1 MNAWLRLSL
10 WSVAL
15 LLVLLPL
22 VAVVN
27 GWIAAQRW
35 PLTRLQVTGELDHVS
50 AQAVRAAVLPELGS
64 GFFAIDLRRIRDAA
78 AALPWVASVQVR
90 KGWPDLLQVEVHEHQ
105 PFAHWGEQQWLSR
118 EGVIFSAPD
127 DAALARL
134 PILSGPS
141 RRVAE
146 VVALYQFAGSQFAAR
161 DRHVSELH
169 LSPRGS
175 WSLLLDDGTHVLI
188 GRADAKARLT
198 RLLRAMPQLAA
209 SNSALIA
216 RADLR
221 YTNGFALR
229 FADNGVDAATPLH
242 TRDMR

>member
-1 MNAWLRLSL
+1 MNVWLRLSI
-10 WSVAL
+10 WGIAV

-50 AQAVRAAVLPELGS
+50 AQAVRVAVLPELGM
-64 GFFAIDLRRIRDAA
+64 GFFATDLRRVRDAA

-90 KGWPDLLQVEVHEHQ
+90 KRWPDLLQVDVREHR
-105 PFAHWGEQQWLSR
+105 PFARWGEQQWLSHD
-118 EGVIFSAPD
+118 GVIFSAPD
-127 DAALARL
+127 DAALAHL
-134 PILSGPS
+134 PRLSGTP

-146 VVALYQFAGSQFAAR
+146 VVALYQFADSGFAAL
-161 DRHVSELH
+161 DRHVTELQ

-175 WSLLLDDGTHVLI
+175 WSLGLDDGSHVLI
-188 GRADAKARLT
+188 GRDDATARLT
-198 RLLRAMPQLAA
+198 RLLRAMPQVTA
-209 SNSALIA
+209 SNAA
-216 RADLR
+216 VMVRADLR
-221 YTNGFALR
+221 YTNGIALR
-229 FADNGVDAATPLH
+229 FAGNGVDDAKPLQ